1 MKTLDL
7 VILIEISLGNKVFAI
22 FPIGIETVFLKM
34 I

>member
-1 MKTLDL
+1 MKTLDS

-22 FPIGIETVFLKM
+22 FSIEIETAFLKM